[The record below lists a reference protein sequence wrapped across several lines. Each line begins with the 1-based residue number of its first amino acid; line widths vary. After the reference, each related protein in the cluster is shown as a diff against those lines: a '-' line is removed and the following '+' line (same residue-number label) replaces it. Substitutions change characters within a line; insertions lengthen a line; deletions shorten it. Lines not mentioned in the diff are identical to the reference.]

1 MRLQRRAK
9 ANVINADRQRNKNIG
24 IFALDM
30 CFPQKDWLTKK
41 IEHVKEDN
49 SQRILWLKN
58 HPWYL
63 LNFLIPV
70 LIGIVWYS
78 RWIEAVTGA
87 IIYVLSYSILVPWM
101 IFSQSKEVKTFSF
114 SGYIFQALFLVVAIL
129 AVCAFGYYVP
139 SENGKLIG
147 SAMMTPGTPSEVE
160 SLYFSA
166 VTFFTLGYGDIV
178 PVGTFR
184 YLAIFEVFLGVILMG
199 TFFSFGV
206 NLVHQGH
213 QDRLWNPIKD
223 SATRNIKSRL
233 WNLSIDVLHMYRG
246 SDLVFSTA
254 REMSHEEISRAA
266 DENSLKQID
275 RILRSENPGDLI
287 DLDVIKQYESIMTT
301 GFEGL
306 FSKYRES
313 LDSLEIKYGRDLEAE
328 KRILLM
334 QVQNQLERLVFL
346 FKISPQVEG
355 SVFKAALGRD
365 SQLLLKL
372 LSHAKSLG
380 LFGIPEEESV

>member
-1 MRLQRRAK
+1 M
-9 ANVINADRQRNKNIG
+9 
-24 IFALDM
+24 
-30 CFPQKDWLTKK
+30 
-41 IEHVKEDN
+41 
-49 SQRILWLKN
+49 
-58 HPWYL
+58 
-63 LNFLIPV
+63 
-70 LIGIVWYS
+70 
-78 RWIEAVTGA
+78 
-87 IIYVLSYSILVPWM
+87 
-101 IFSQSKEVKTFSF
+101 
-114 SGYIFQALFLVVAIL
+114 
-129 AVCAFGYYVP
+129 
-139 SENGKLIG
+139 
-147 SAMMTPGTPSEVE
+147 
-160 SLYFSA
+160 
-166 VTFFTLGYGDIV
+166 TFFTLGYGDIV